1 MANNKKDKG
10 RLPQGM
16 HFDEVRGYYVKRFTV
31 EGKRYTV
38 YGKTKTEALA
48 KETDLRQKL
57 NEGVYIKNNA
67 IKLNQYF
74 EEWAQRQEEHIKG
87 ATIFNYKTMYANHVR
102 KAIGGMKVQKI
113 ERRQIVALYQK
124 VAKTSGPSVA
134 NQMKILLG
142 TLLKSAVQDEIIK
155 TNPAENI
162 RRIKTDGGRKV
173 RATTHRALTEEE
185 ISTFLNASKKSWYYN
200 IFRFLLATG
209 VRAGECG
216 ALKWSDIDFKN
227 GVIHIRRTVTR
238 NDKGEWV
245 VGTSPKTV
253 SSERDIPINGEIKN
267 ILMSQQVITSK
278 LHGNVVHLDGT
289 VFTKENG
296 GILTAPSI
304 NSIVQNT
311 VARINKQ
318 GGHFERFSPH
328 AFRDTF
334 ASMAGKKGVPMNV
347 LKVLMGHSSYA
358 MTADLYGH
366 IYDDQKVDAMQ
377 KLDEVTV

>member
-1 MANNKKDKG
+1 M
-10 RLPQGM
+10 
-16 HFDEVRGYYVKRFTV
+16 
-31 EGKRYTV
+31 
-38 YGKTKTEALA
+38 
-48 KETDLRQKL
+48 
-57 NEGVYIKNNA
+57 
-67 IKLNQYF
+67 
-74 EEWAQRQEEHIKG
+74 
-87 ATIFNYKTMYANHVR
+87 
-102 KAIGGMKVQKI
+102 
-113 ERRQIVALYQK
+113 
-124 VAKTSGPSVA
+124 
-134 NQMKILLG
+134 
-142 TLLKSAVQDEIIK
+142 
-155 TNPAENI
+155 
-162 RRIKTDGGRKV
+162 
-173 RATTHRALTEEE
+173 
-185 ISTFLNASKKSWYYN
+185 
-200 IFRFLLATG
+200 
-209 VRAGECG
+209 
-216 ALKWSDIDFKN
+216 KWSDVDFKN

-253 SSERDIPINGEIKN
+253 SSERDIPMNREIKD
-267 ILMSQQVITSK
+267 ILISQQAITSK

-296 GILTAPSI
+296 GIITANSI

-318 GGHFERFSPH
+318 GGHFARFSPH